1 MTAEA
6 RGCLVDVYDTIFE
19 SVFVDRVAALAES
32 LGVSVED
39 WLAEL
44 EKTRLDRDRGKL
56 TTAAAF
62 DQALRGLGI
71 DPAEGLVDDLVAA
84 RRGVPRA
91 HTRLFDNTVPFFEWL
106 RSQGILIALVSNCAD
121 TTRGLLEYL
130 GLIPLVDAVVLSCE
144 VGSAKPSP
152 EIYVT
157 ALADLGV
164 AAADAVF
171 IDDQPTFCI
180 GAEAVGV
187 RPIQITRGG
196 LNGAAAR
203 PAARLGFPGRPFAA
217 RREVAALTNGMRR
230 PGAAAD

>member
-1 MTAEA
+1 VTAAA
-6 RGCLVDVYDTIFE
+6 RACLVDVYDTIFR
-19 SVFVDRVAALAES
+19 SVFVERITALAES

-56 TTAAAF
+56 STAAAY

-71 DPAEGLVDDLVAA
+71 DPADGLVDDLV
-84 RRGVPRA
+84 RRDAEFSYA
-91 HTRLFDNTVPFFEWL
+91 HTRLFDDTVPFFEWL
-106 RSQGILIALVSNCAD
+106 RSEGILIALVSNCAD
-121 TTRGLLEYL
+121 TTRGLIEHL
-130 GLIPLVDAVVLSCE
+130 GVIPLVDAVVLSCE

-164 AAADAVF
+164 AAADAAF
-171 IDDQPTFCI
+171 IDDQPTFCL

-187 RPIQITRGG
+187 RPIQIVRDGVTAVNAINAI
-196 LNGAAAR
+196 NGTAVGA
-203 PAARLGFPGRPFAA
+203 GWDFPVVHSLLDAK
-217 RREVAALTNGMRR
+217 ALL
-230 PGAAAD
+230 